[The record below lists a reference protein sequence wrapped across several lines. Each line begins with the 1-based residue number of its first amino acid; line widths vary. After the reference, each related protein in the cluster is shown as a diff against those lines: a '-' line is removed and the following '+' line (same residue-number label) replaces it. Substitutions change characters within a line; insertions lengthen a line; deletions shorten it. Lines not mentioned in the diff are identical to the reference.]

1 MSIMETKNRSTN
13 LTLRT
18 RDLPVKPIPNPS
30 RSLLVYERSIVDGLN
45 ITFDNMES
53 LFESIGII
61 TGVVD
66 ASRMGQTI
74 QKHVSRTKRD
84 VTAFNATH
92 SPLVDIFHKQFQV
105 LSGSLK
111 RCRGFIVGD
120 LVQLEQQLCQELSV
134 EHELETRFRHLE
146 SSLGNPSHLS
156 LGTFTPSPPPIASPT
171 VDEISQILTLRDK
184 LLSQLDD

>member
-1 MSIMETKNRSTN
+1 MSIMETKHRRANS
-13 LTLRT
+13 TLRT
-18 RDLPVKPIPNPS
+18 RDLPDEPIPNPS

-61 TGVVD
+61 TGVVH
-66 ASRMGQTI
+66 ASRVGQTM
-74 QKHVSRTKRD
+74 QKHVLRTKKD
-84 VTAFNATH
+84 VAAINATH
-92 SPLVDIFHKQFQV
+92 SPLVDIFRKQFQV
-105 LSGSLK
+105 LSGSIE

-120 LVQLEQQLCQELSV
+120 LVQLEQQLCQELFV

-146 SSLGNPSHLS
+146 SSLGNPSH

-184 LLSQLDD
+184 LLSQLDDRL